1 MQKLETLPTLLDGIM
16 TQELYSK
23 SRLYS
28 LDKSNLGIFKAV
40 FATIYKTVGIV
51 YRRIVR

>member
-1 MQKLETLPTLLDGIM
+1 MKNLETVPSLLDGIM

-23 SRLYS
+23 SRLYT

-40 FATIYKTVGIV
+40 FATIYKTVNI
-51 YRRIVR
+51 